1 MRNRMAEKENVV
13 KDRAEMAE
21 QQDRSVAQ
29 GLRREK
35 NRPPAP
41 PPVEP
46 EPPVGKMGRFI
57 GFLGSERGRK
67 TFGLVVILTSA
78 VMLVSFISHFFTGY
92 QDQAG
97 GGMPANWLG
106 GVGAWLS
113 ELFVRKGFGLLAV
126 PISLYTG
133 LWGFAILER
142 KYPPFLFR
150 ILKHLF
156 FTVLWG
162 SVFLAFVSFL
172 LFGKPSLLGGG
183 FGWYMNELLMYPF
196 GRLGTGLIV
205 VVSFLVYLVVNFNV
219 DLPFSKLLP
228 RKPEEVPA
236 APATEAEPP
245 AAPTDNAI
253 VHASP
258 VPGDGE
264 DEAEAEGDEMD
275 FVISVRPAVEEKP
288 EPPAPKGRANVKP
301 FPAGGEVP
309 FEITPVP
316 EAFESQA
323 QEPAF
328 VQPEAPPFAPQPK
341 APVPAS
347 PPVGPAFEVSLPS
360 PDEIPELNTYRDY
373 SPPAGAG
380 FDFSIE
386 DSRVRDG
393 ADKAAFQPPAA
404 LPFAGDNIHEVEEEL
419 YEKIVP
425 EDSLETLDPEDEVAD
440 WTAYDPT
447 LELSTYQYPTID
459 LLEHRDGSQN
469 REVNRGELEE
479 NKNKIV
485 QTLQHYKIDITSIK
499 ATIGP
504 TVTLYEIVPAP
515 GVRISKIR
523 NLEDDIALSLA
534 ALGIRIIAPI
544 PGKGTIGIE
553 IPNSKP
559 EVVSMRSVMSTEKF
573 RDSKAELPLVL
584 GRTISNEVFIA
595 DLAKMPH
602 LLIAGA
608 TGQGKSVGI
617 NGIISSILYKK
628 HPSQVKFV
636 LIDPKKV
643 ELSLYSNLESH
654 FLAMLE
660 TSDEPIITD
669 TKQVIG
675 VLNSL
680 CKEMDARY
688 DLLKK
693 AGVRN
698 LLEYNGKFTSR
709 RLNPKKGHRFL
720 PYIVLIID
728 EFADLMMTAGKEIE
742 TPIARLAQ
750 LARAIG
756 IHLIL
761 ATQRPSVNVITGII
775 KANFPARISFRVT
788 SKVDSRTIL
797 DTGGADQLVG
807 RGDLL
812 LSTGSEIVRIQNAFI
827 DTPEVENLVNFIADQ
842 RGYPTPYY
850 LPEVQIE
857 GEEEGFDDEE
867 MGERDDFFS
876 EAARLVV
883 KHQQGSTSL
892 IQRRLKL
899 GYNRAGRIID
909 ELEKAGIVGAFQGSK
924 AREVLVH
931 DEYTLEQIL
940 NALN

>member
-1 MRNRMAEKENVV
+1 MAAKENTVKGRSEKAEK
-13 KDRAEMAE
+13 
-21 QQDRSVAQ
+21 QDKSVEQ

-35 NRPPAP
+35 RPQAP
-41 PPVEP
+41 SPTP
-46 EPPVGKMGRFI
+46 EPTDNVGKAGQAFAFI
-57 GFLGSERGRK
+57 RSERGRK
-67 TFGLVVILTSA
+67 VLGLLMIFASIIALIACV
-78 VMLVSFISHFFTGY
+78 SHFFTGY
-92 QDQAG
+92 SDQTISG
-97 GGMPANWLG
+97 KMPANWLG
-106 GVGAWLS
+106 GLGAWISHILV
-113 ELFVRKGFGLLAV
+113 FRGFGMFAIII
-126 PISLYTG
+126 PLYTG
-133 LWGFAILER
+133 FWGFAVLER
-142 KYPPFLFR
+142 KYSPLLFKV
-150 ILKHLF
+150 LKHVF
-156 FTVLWG
+156 FAVIWG
-162 SVFLAFVSFL
+162 SVTVAFLSLVIW
-172 LFGKPSLLGGG
+172 GKASLLGGG
-183 FGWYMNELLMYPF
+183 FGLYVNEMLNYPI
-196 GRLGTGLIV
+196 GRVGTGLV
-205 VVSFLVYLVVNFNV
+205 VVITFLIFLVINFNV
-219 DLPFSKLLP
+219 DLPFSRLILK
-228 RKPEEVPA
+228 KPVAPEAEVEAEVAEDPKEPVNKQKKGTQPLGDDEEEDEEEE
-236 APATEAEPP
+236 TEAK
-245 AAPTDNAI
+245 
-253 VHASP
+253 
-258 VPGDGE
+258 
-264 DEAEAEGDEMD
+264 GDE
-275 FVISVRPAVEEKP
+275 FLISVRPAEDGVP
-288 EPPAPKGRANVKP
+288 EA
-301 FPAGGEVP
+301 
-309 FEITPVP
+309 IPVP
-316 EAFESQA
+316 EKPKLGPNGEIPLEINTVAEKPKNKSKEPDFEIN
-323 QEPAF
+323 
-328 VQPEAPPFAPQPK
+328 
-341 APVPAS
+341 
-347 PPVGPAFEVSLPS
+347 LPS
-360 PDEIPELNTYRDY
+360 PDEIPEIGTYRD
-373 SPPAGAG
+373 STTRPSGL
-380 FDFSIE
+380 DFVIE
-386 DSRVRDG
+386 DTHTRDIPT
-393 ADKAAFQPPAA
+393 ADKVPVVP
-404 LPFAGDNIHEVEEEL
+404 LNGDNIHAVKEDTF
-419 YEKIVP
+419 EKIVP
-425 EDSLETLDPEDEVAD
+425 VGSLETLDPEDEVAD

-459 LLEHRDGSQN
+459 LLEQRDGSSS
-469 REVNRGELEE
+469 REVNRSELEE

-504 TVTLYEIVPAP
+504 TVTLYEIVPAA
-515 GVRISKIR
+515 GVRIAKIR
-523 NLEDDIALSLA
+523 NLEDDIALSLS

-559 EVVSMRSVMSTEKF
+559 EIVSMRSVMSTEKF

-584 GRTISNEVFIA
+584 GRTISNEVYIA

-643 ELSLYSNLESH
+643 ELSLYANLESH
-654 FLAMLE
+654 FLAVLE
-660 TSDEPIITD
+660 TSEEPIITD

-680 CKEMDARY
+680 CKEMDSRY

-698 LLEYNGKFTSR
+698 ITEYNTKFIAR

-827 DTPEVENLVNFIADQ
+827 DTPEVESLVNFISEQ

-850 LPEVQIE
+850 LPEVPVD
-857 GEEEGFDDEE
+857 GEEQDIDEGDL
-867 MGERDDFFS
+867 GERDDFFS
-876 EAARLVV
+876 DAARLVV

-909 ELEKAGIVGAFQGSK
+909 QLEKAGVVGPFQGSK

-940 NALN
+940 NGLH

>member
-1 MRNRMAEKENVV
+1 MYAYPQTDPAEEPTEPVNQQ
-13 KDRAEMAE
+13 KD
-21 QQDRSVAQ
+21 
-29 GLRREK
+29 GL
-35 NRPPAP
+35 A
-41 PPVEP
+41 
-46 EPPVGKMGRFI
+46 
-57 GFLGSERGRK
+57 
-67 TFGLVVILTSA
+67 A
-78 VMLVSFISHFFTGY
+78 
-92 QDQAG
+92 D
-97 GGMPANWLG
+97 
-106 GVGAWLS
+106 LS
-113 ELFVRKGFGLLAV
+113 DG
-126 PISLYTG
+126 
-133 LWGFAILER
+133 
-142 KYPPFLFR
+142 
-150 ILKHLF
+150 
-156 FTVLWG
+156 
-162 SVFLAFVSFL
+162 
-172 LFGKPSLLGGG
+172 
-183 FGWYMNELLMYPF
+183 
-196 GRLGTGLIV
+196 
-205 VVSFLVYLVVNFNV
+205 
-219 DLPFSKLLP
+219 
-228 RKPEEVPA
+228 EED
-236 APATEAEPP
+236 E
-245 AAPTDNAI
+245 
-253 VHASP
+253 
-258 VPGDGE
+258 VPGDE
-264 DEAEAEGDEMD
+264 
-275 FVISVRPAVEEKP
+275 FQISVRPVADPVAETVAETP
-288 EPPAPKGRANVKP
+288 IVSANGK
-301 FPAGGEVP
+301 ASGMTEVP
-309 FEITPVP
+309 LEINTVAETPTNKGKEPDFEIT
-316 EAFESQA
+316 
-323 QEPAF
+323 
-328 VQPEAPPFAPQPK
+328 
-341 APVPAS
+341 
-347 PPVGPAFEVSLPS
+347 LPS
-360 PDEIPELNTYRDY
+360 PDEIPEIGTYRDQ
-373 SPPAGAG
+373 GTNG
-380 FDFSIE
+380 FDFVIE
-386 DSRVRDG
+386 QTHGRD
-393 ADKAAFQPPAA
+393 
-404 LPFAGDNIHEVEEEL
+404 LPTEEKTPVVPLNGDNIHEVQDDMF
-419 YEKIVP
+419 EKIVP

-459 LLEHRDGSQN
+459 LLEQRDGSVS

-523 NLEDDIALSLA
+523 NLEDDIALSLS

-559 EVVSMRSVMSTEKF
+559 EIVSMRSVMSTEKF

-643 ELSLYSNLESH
+643 ELSLYANLESH
-654 FLAMLE
+654 FLAVLE

-680 CKEMDARY
+680 CKEMDSRY

-698 LLEYNGKFTSR
+698 LTEYNAKFTAR
-709 RLNPKKGHRFL
+709 KLNPKKGHRFL

-827 DTPEVENLVNFIADQ
+827 DTPEVENLVNFISEQ

-850 LPEVQIE
+850 LPEVPID
-857 GEEEGFDDEE
+857 GEVDDIDEE
-867 MGERDDFFS
+867 DLGERDDFFS
-876 EAARLVV
+876 DAARLVV

-909 ELEKAGIVGAFQGSK
+909 QLEKAGIVGPFQGSK
-924 AREVLVH
+924 ARVVLVL
-931 DEYTLEQIL
+931 Y
-940 NALN
+940 

>member
-1 MRNRMAEKENVV
+1 MAGKENIV
-13 KDRAEMAE
+13 KDRSAKAEE
-21 QQDRSVAQ
+21 QDKSVEQ

-35 NRPPAP
+35 RGRAAAEPAVAAA
-41 PPVEP
+41 PVEK
-46 EPPVGKMGRFI
+46 GNKLSQFFSFMR
-57 GFLGSERGRK
+57 SERGRK
-67 TFGLVVILTSA
+67 VLGLVVILTSA
-78 VMLVSFISHFFTGY
+78 VMLFSFISHFFTGY
-92 QDQAG
+92 KDQAG
-97 GGMPANWLG
+97 EGLPANWLG

-113 ELFVRKGFGLLAV
+113 ELFVRKGFGALAV
-126 PISLYTG
+126 VIPLYTG
-133 LWGFAILER
+133 LWGFAILEK
-142 KYPPFLFR
+142 KYSPFLFK
-150 ILKHLF
+150 ILKYVF
-156 FTVLWG
+156 FSVLWG
-162 SVFLAFVSFL
+162 SIFLAFCSYL
-172 LFGKPSLLGGG
+172 IWNKPSLLGGG
-183 FGWYMNELLMYPF
+183 FGWYMNELLMYPI
-196 GRLGTGLIV
+196 GRIGTGLVV
-205 VVSFLVYLVVNFNV
+205 VVSFLVFLVVNFNV

-228 RKPEEVPA
+228 KKAGEVDAEVGAEGESEEPED
-236 APATEAEPP
+236 TSK
-245 AAPTDNAI
+245 DNVQAKD
-253 VHASP
+253 P
-258 VPGDGE
+258 LLE
-264 DEAEAEGDEMD
+264 EEEEEEGDE
-275 FVISVRPAVEEKP
+275 FQISVRPVVE
-288 EPPAPKGRANVKP
+288 PKV
-301 FPAGGEVP
+301 EVP
-309 FEITPVP
+309 VAEQKPAEETFVNGDQLPLEITAVSETPKNKGKAEPV
-316 EAFESQA
+316 
-323 QEPAF
+323 
-328 VQPEAPPFAPQPK
+328 
-341 APVPAS
+341 
-347 PPVGPAFEVSLPS
+347 FEVSLPA
-360 PDEIPELNTYRDY
+360 PDEIPELNTYRDTVL
-373 SPPAGAG
+373 PANNGL
-380 FDFSIE
+380 DFAIE
-386 DSRVRDG
+386 DTRVRD
-393 ADKAAFQPPAA
+393 AAGIERTPAV
-404 LPFAGDNIHEVEEEL
+404 PVNGDNIHQVEEDMF
-419 YEKIVP
+419 EKIVP
-425 EDSLETLDPEDEVAD
+425 DDSLETLDPEDEVGD

-459 LLEHRDGSQN
+459 LLEQRDGNQS

-485 QTLQHYKIDITSIK
+485 QTLQNYKIDITSIK

-515 GVRISKIR
+515 GVRISKIK
-523 NLEDDIALSLA
+523 NLEDDIALSLS

-559 EVVSMRSVMSTEKF
+559 EIVSMRSVMSTEKF
-573 RDSKAELPLVL
+573 RDTKAELPLVL
-584 GRTISNEVFIA
+584 GRTISNEVYIA

-617 NGIISSILYKK
+617 NGIISSILYRK

-654 FLAMLE
+654 FLAVLE
-660 TSDEPIITD
+660 ASDEPIITD

-680 CKEMDARY
+680 CVEMDSRY

-698 LLEYNGKFTSR
+698 LLEYNAKFTSR
-709 RLNPKKGHRFL
+709 KLNPKKGHRFL

-827 DTPEVENLVNFIADQ
+827 DTPEVENLVNFISEQ

-850 LPEVQIE
+850 LPEVPME
-857 GEEEGFDDEE
+857 GGDDDIDEDDL
-867 MGERDDFFS
+867 GERDDFFS
-876 EAARLVV
+876 DAARLVV

-909 ELEKAGIVGAFQGSK
+909 QLEKAGIVGSFQGSK
-924 AREVLVH
+924 AREVLVQ
-931 DEYTLEQIL
+931 DEYSLEQIL
-940 NALN
+940 NNLH

>member
-1 MRNRMAEKENVV
+1 MAAKENTV
-13 KDRAEMAE
+13 KDRSEKAEK
-21 QQDRSVAQ
+21 QDKSVDQ

-35 NRPPAP
+35 RQQAAPAP
-41 PPVEP
+41 EP
-46 EPPVGKMGRFI
+46 TESTEKGGKVGQFFTFMR
-57 GFLGSERGRK
+57 SERGRK
-67 TFGLVVILTSA
+67 VLGLLVIL
-78 VMLVSFISHFFTGY
+78 VSIISLISCISHFFTGY
-92 QDQAG
+92 SDQTMSG
-97 GGMPANWLG
+97 KMPANWLG
-106 GVGAWLS
+106 GLGAWISHILV
-113 ELFVRKGFGLLAV
+113 FRGFGLFAILI
-126 PISLYTG
+126 PLYTG
-133 LWGFAILER
+133 FWGFAILEK
-142 KYPPFLFR
+142 KYSPLLFKV
-150 ILKHLF
+150 LKYVF
-156 FTVLWG
+156 FAVIWG
-162 SVFLAFVSFL
+162 SVTLEFLSLAFWS
-172 LFGKPSLLGGG
+172 KPNVLGGG
-183 FGWYMNELLMYPF
+183 FGLYVNEMLNYPI
-196 GRLGTGLIV
+196 GRVGTGLVIV
-205 VVSFLVYLVVNFNV
+205 IAFLIFLVVNFNV
-219 DLPFSKLLP
+219 DLPFSRLILKKPIEPEVEPVIETEDATGEPVNKVKKGANTPLSEDEEEEEEEDSKSDEFQITVRP
-228 RKPEEVPA
+228 VAETPKEEPVVVAETVKPAGKPEITLEINAV
-236 APATEAEPP
+236 AETPR
-245 AAPTDNAI
+245 N
-253 VHASP
+253 
-258 VPGDGE
+258 
-264 DEAEAEGDEMD
+264 
-275 FVISVRPAVEEKP
+275 KNK
-288 EPPAPKGRANVKP
+288 EPD
-301 FPAGGEVP
+301 
-309 FEITPVP
+309 FEIN
-316 EAFESQA
+316 
-323 QEPAF
+323 
-328 VQPEAPPFAPQPK
+328 
-341 APVPAS
+341 
-347 PPVGPAFEVSLPS
+347 LPS
-360 PDEIPELNTYRDY
+360 PDDIPEIGTYRD
-373 SPPAGAG
+373 STAKPNG
-380 FDFSIE
+380 FDFVIE
-386 DSRVRDG
+386 DTHSRDTPTEDRTPVV
-393 ADKAAFQPPAA
+393 AIN
-404 LPFAGDNIHEVEEEL
+404 GDNIHAVNEDQF
-419 YEKIVP
+419 EKIVP
-425 EDSLETLDPEDEVAD
+425 DGSLETLDPEDEVAD

-459 LLEHRDGSQN
+459 LLEQRDGSSN

-523 NLEDDIALSLA
+523 NLEDDIALSLS

-559 EVVSMRSVMSTEKF
+559 EIVSMRSVMSTEKF

-584 GRTISNEVFIA
+584 GRTISNEVYIA

-654 FLAMLE
+654 FLAVLE
-660 TSDEPIITD
+660 TSEEPIITD

-680 CKEMDARY
+680 CKEMDSRY

-698 LLEYNGKFTSR
+698 ITEYNTKFIAR

-827 DTPEVENLVNFIADQ
+827 DTPEVESLVKFISEQ

-850 LPEVQIE
+850 LPEVPVD
-857 GEEEGFDDEE
+857 GEEQDIDEGDL
-867 MGERDDFFS
+867 GERDDFFS
-876 EAARLVV
+876 DAARLVV

-909 ELEKAGIVGAFQGSK
+909 QLEKAGVVGPFQGSK

-931 DEYTLEQIL
+931 DEYSLEQIL
-940 NALN
+940 NALH

>member
-1 MRNRMAEKENVV
+1 MAAKENTV
-13 KDRAEMAE
+13 KDRSEKAEK
-21 QQDRSVAQ
+21 QDKSVEQ
-29 GLRREK
+29 GLRKDKRSKEAA
-35 NRPPAP
+35 PAP
-41 PPVEP
+41 EP
-46 EPPVGKMGRFI
+46 APKSGKI
-57 GFLGSERGRK
+57 GQVAGFVRSERGRK
-67 TFGLVVILTSA
+67 VLGLLMI
-78 VMLVSFISHFFTGY
+78 LVSLIALVACISHFFTGY
-92 QDQAG
+92 SDQTMSG
-97 GGMPANWLG
+97 KMPANWLG
-106 GVGAWLS
+106 GLGAWISHILV
-113 ELFVRKGFGLLAV
+113 FRGFGLFAV
-126 PISLYTG
+126 LIPIYTG
-133 LWGFAILER
+133 LWGFAVLER
-142 KYPPFLFR
+142 KYSPFLFK
-150 ILKHLF
+150 ILKYF
-156 FTVLWG
+156 FFGVIWG
-162 SVFLAFVSFL
+162 SVTLAFLSLVIW
-172 LFGKPSLLGGG
+172 GKASLLGGG
-183 FGWYMNELLMYPF
+183 FGLYVNEMLNFPI
-196 GRLGTGLIV
+196 GRVGTGLVIV
-205 VVSFLVYLVVNFNV
+205 ISFLIFLVVNFNV
-219 DLPFSKLLP
+219 DLPFSNLIVK
-228 RKPEEVPA
+228 KPVEEPEVAPEPVAEEDQEPA
-236 APATEAEPP
+236 NKSKNGVT
-245 AAPTDNAI
+245 
-253 VHASP
+253 
-258 VPGDGE
+258 VPGDGLEEEEEE
-264 DEAEAEGDEMD
+264 DAKGDE
-275 FVISVRPAVEEKP
+275 FQITVRPVEEVPVAEQKP
-288 EPPAPKGRANVKP
+288 PVVAPLPENIALGDKVSLEINAVPETRNPKNKEP
-301 FPAGGEVP
+301 E
-309 FEITPVP
+309 FEIN
-316 EAFESQA
+316 
-323 QEPAF
+323 
-328 VQPEAPPFAPQPK
+328 
-341 APVPAS
+341 
-347 PPVGPAFEVSLPS
+347 LPS
-360 PDEIPELNTYRDY
+360 PDEIPEIGTYRD
-373 SPPAGAG
+373 SKTMSGD
-380 FDFSIE
+380 FDFVIE
-386 DSRVRDG
+386 DTQTRDVPT
-393 ADKAAFQPPAA
+393 ADKVPV
-404 LPFAGDNIHEVEEEL
+404 LPINGDNIHRVEENTF
-419 YEKIVP
+419 EKIVP
-425 EDSLETLDPEDEVAD
+425 EDSLETLNPEDEVAD
-440 WTAYDPT
+440 WAEYDPT

-459 LLEHRDGSQN
+459 LLEQRDGSQS

-515 GVRISKIR
+515 GVRISKIK
-523 NLEDDIALSLA
+523 NLEDDIALSLS

-559 EVVSMRSVMSTEKF
+559 EIVSMRSVMSTEKF

-584 GRTISNEVFIA
+584 GRTISNEVYIA
-595 DLAKMPH
+595 DLSKMPH

-680 CKEMDARY
+680 CKEMDSRY

-698 LLEYNGKFTSR
+698 LLEYNAKFISR

-827 DTPEVENLVNFIADQ
+827 DTPEVESLVNFISEQ

-850 LPEVQIE
+850 LPEVPIE
-857 GEEEGFDDEE
+857 GEDDDIDEDDL
-867 MGERDDFFS
+867 GERDDFFS
-876 EAARLVV
+876 DAARLVV

-909 ELEKAGIVGAFQGSK
+909 QLEKAGVVGPFQGSK

-940 NALN
+940 NQLN